1 MADIASGTALRHLK
15 SLYPYG
21 KITSSSDGNSYETLI
36 MGISTQ
42 CDFLVIRNPWYL
54 ITLASFA
61 AGNRP
66 DAVPLLFKYAL
77 GELEHA
83 QNQFN
88 VPAPEANREKL
99 LLTRK
104 FRDAIF
110 KGGIIGGYSRVCTP
124 TILDKSTSS

>member
-1 MADIASGTALRHLK
+1 MADIATETALQHLK

-36 MGISTQ
+36 MDINTQ

-66 DAVPLLFKYAL
+66 DAVPLLFKDAFGGL
-77 GELEHA
+77 LQI

-88 VPAPEANREKL
+88 SPVTVGKPEKI
-99 LLTRK
+99 LLTCN
-104 FRDAIF
+104 
-110 KGGIIGGYSRVCTP
+110 V
-124 TILDKSTSS
+124 

>member
-1 MADIASGTALRHLK
+1 MADIASETALQHLK

-21 KITSSSDGNSYETLI
+21 ETTSSSDGSSHKTLV
-36 MGISTQ
+36 MGISAQ
-42 CDFLVIRNPWYL
+42 CNLPVLQNPWY
-54 ITLASFA
+54 IVTVVSFMTA
-61 AGNRP
+61 NRP
-66 DAVPLLFKYAL
+66 EAVPLLYKYVL

-88 VPAPEANREKL
+88 VPTLEVNRERL

-110 KGGIIGGYSRVCTP
+110 KACLMGGIPKV
-124 TILDKSTSS
+124 